1 MAANPGQS
9 HQAMKSHTP
18 RTRQIVAA
26 VIGNALEWYDF
37 VVFGF
42 VSVVISRLFFPAS
55 SEYARLLLTFA
66 TFGVGF
72 FMRPVGAI
80 ALGLYADRVGRKAA
94 MQLVIFLM
102 TIAVAMVAFAPTY
115 DSIGLGAP
123 LLIVLA
129 RLLQGFATG
138 GEFSSATSFLVEIAP
153 AGRRG
158 YFGSLQMVGQGL
170 SAFLGALAGALV
182 TRSLA
187 PEQLDAWGWR
197 IPFLAG
203 LLIGPVGLYIR
214 RHLAET
220 DEFLAVLKDAAAPV
234 RISVLL
240 RQHTR
245 AVLASFLLVVC
256 TTTAYYVVLLYMP
269 TYAKTQLGLPLGDA
283 FAAQLVALAWMILLT
298 PVFGTVSDQ
307 LGRRPLIFAAA
318 LGYFLLPYPL
328 FSWVHSEPSFA
339 RLLSLQLI
347 MCTVVAALFG
357 PLSTALA
364 EQFPTRVRSTGMG
377 IAYNFAVMLFGGFAP
392 FIVTWLIQETGSP
405 IAPAFY
411 IMFGAV
417 SGFGSAL
424 LMREG
429 YPAAAPV
436 PT

>member
-9 HQAMKSHTP
+9 HQAMKSHAP

-102 TIAVAMVAFAPTY
+102 TIAVAIVAFAPTY

-182 TRSLA
+182 TRGLS
-187 PEQLDAWGWR
+187 PDQLDAWGWR

-234 RISVLL
+234 RIGVLL
-240 RQHTR
+240 RQR
-245 AVLASFLLVVC
+245 DGNRIQLRRDAVRRLRSFHRHLADPGNGVTDC
-256 TTTAYYVVLLYMP
+256 
-269 TYAKTQLGLPLGDA
+269 
-283 FAAQLVALAWMILLT
+283 
-298 PVFGTVSDQ
+298 
-307 LGRRPLIFAAA
+307 
-318 LGYFLLPYPL
+318 
-328 FSWVHSEPSFA
+328 A
-339 RLLSLQLI
+339 RLLHH
-347 MCTVVAALFG
+347 VRR
-357 PLSTALA
+357 
-364 EQFPTRVRSTGMG
+364 RVRVRLCVADARGIPGRGTGTD
-377 IAYNFAVMLFGGFAP
+377 YRL
-392 FIVTWLIQETGSP
+392 ETDLR
-405 IAPAFY
+405 
-411 IMFGAV
+411 FGARV
-417 SGFGSAL
+417 I
-424 LMREG
+424 
-429 YPAAAPV
+429 AAA
-436 PT
+436 